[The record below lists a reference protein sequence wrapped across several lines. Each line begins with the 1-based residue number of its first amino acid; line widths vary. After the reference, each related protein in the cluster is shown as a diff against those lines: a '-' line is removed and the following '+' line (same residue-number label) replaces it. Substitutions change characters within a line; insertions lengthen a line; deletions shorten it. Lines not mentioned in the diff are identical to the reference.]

1 MKNTSLKILALISI
15 FVLGFVVYALPIE
28 AVKIMVDGQDVG
40 YVASEDI
47 VKQEV
52 AIISEE
58 ANVKNNCDMI
68 LEK

>member
-1 MKNTSLKILALISI
+1 MKYFEEYKPQILALISI

-58 ANVKNNCDMI
+58 ANVK
-68 LEK
+68 K

>member
-1 MKNTSLKILALISI
+1 
-15 FVLGFVVYALPIE
+15 
-28 AVKIMVDGQDVG
+28 MVDGQDVG

-58 ANVKNNCDMI
+58 ANVKNKLRHDFR
-68 LEK
+68 K